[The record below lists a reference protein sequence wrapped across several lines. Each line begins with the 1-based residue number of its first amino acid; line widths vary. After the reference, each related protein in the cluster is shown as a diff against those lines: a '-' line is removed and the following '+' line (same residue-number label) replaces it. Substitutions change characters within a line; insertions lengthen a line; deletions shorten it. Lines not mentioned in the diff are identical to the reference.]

1 MELERPLCGELFID
15 VEYLVD
21 LFNQFVSRFFFV

>member
-1 MELERPLCGELFID
+1 MELDIPLRGELIID